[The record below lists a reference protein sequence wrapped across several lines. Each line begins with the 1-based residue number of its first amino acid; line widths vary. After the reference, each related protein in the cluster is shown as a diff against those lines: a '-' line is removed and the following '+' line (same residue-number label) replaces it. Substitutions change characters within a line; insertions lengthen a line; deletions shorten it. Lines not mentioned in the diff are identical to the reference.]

1 MIDRRPALAIDVGGT
16 KIAVAV
22 VDADGEVLE
31 HEVVATPTAA
41 ADGGVWSAVEAML
54 APFAAHD
61 IAGVGIGSA
70 GPIDTTTGTVSPLN
84 IPEWRSFPI
93 VDRVRAL
100 VGEVP
105 VGLAGD
111 GVAAALGEH
120 WRGACRGVDDA
131 LVAVVSTGVGGGVVS
146 RGRVVTGRT
155 GNAGHLG
162 HVVIDFDGEPCVC
175 GGRGCVEMYASGPSM
190 VRYALSQGWGQD
202 APDGEALFVAARL
215 GDGIALAA
223 IDRGAAALAAM
234 IASQGAAFDLR
245 HAVLG
250 GGVLRSADVLLPRIE
265 AHLEGFAALSFL
277 DGFVVTAAE
286 LGGDA
291 GLVGAARLIHQP
303 ESIDTATVRH
313 RSS

>member
-1 MIDRRPALAIDVGGT
+1 MIERRPAVAIDVGGT

-22 VDADGEVLE
+22 VDADGGILE
-31 HEVVATPTAA
+31 REVVATPAA
-41 ADGGVWSAVEAML
+41 ATDGATWSVVEAMV
-54 APFAAHD
+54 AAVAGRA

-70 GPIDTTTGTVSPLN
+70 GPIDATAGTVSPLN

-105 VGLAGD
+105 VRLAGD

-146 RGRVVTGRT
+146 GGRVVTGRT

-162 HVVIDFDGEPCVC
+162 HVVIEFDGEACVC
-175 GGRGCVEMYASGPSM
+175 GGRGCVEMYSSGPSM
-190 VRYALSQGWGQD
+190 VRHALSHGWVHD
-202 APDGEALFVAARL
+202 APDGEALFASARL
-215 GDGIALAA
+215 GDGAARAA

-234 IASQGAAFDLR
+234 IAGQGAAFDLR

-250 GGVLRSADVLLPRIE
+250 GGVLRSADVLLPRVE
-265 AHLEGFAALSFL
+265 AHLARFAALSFL

-303 ESIDTATVRH
+303 ESIGWAMGRH